1 MKDLC
6 KEIFCFWKKWC
17 KKPKQKSI
25 SIESTEMIPQSKEHE
40 IMYSKLTNTQSP
52 IEKNVFK
59 FKESEMS
66 SVLTIEEETIFPKKY
81 LNSKEEN
88 PNFHFDFTKEK
99 IISFIED
106 EIKQKDTY
114 VNLVNKNGFDIYVK
128 EIGSIFSNEIPMIK
142 MYYKIEKSVFNK
154 KDIDIKTIDKYMNEP
169 EKRLK
174 WDKSI
179 REYKIIERQNEEVYL
194 LYYICKSP
202 MIFVSERDVIDK
214 RYDFYSDGIYYDFSS
229 SVKDDLKPIDEE
241 IVRMTDY
248 CSLCKIYEEKD
259 NFNIISLTQIDTK
272 YKMPDALLSVQLP
285 LKYKEWYDSL
295 INAINEENK

>member
-17 KKPKQKSI
+17 KKPKQKSV

-128 EIGSIFSNEIPMIK
+128 EIGSIFS
-142 MYYKIEKSVFNK
+142 
-154 KDIDIKTIDKYMNEP
+154 D
-169 EKRLK
+169 
-174 WDKSI
+174 
-179 REYKIIERQNEEVYL
+179 
-194 LYYICKSP
+194 
-202 MIFVSERDVIDK
+202 
-214 RYDFYSDGIYYDFSS
+214 
-229 SVKDDLKPIDEE
+229 
-241 IVRMTDY
+241 
-248 CSLCKIYEEKD
+248 
-259 NFNIISLTQIDTK
+259 
-272 YKMPDALLSVQLP
+272 
-285 LKYKEWYDSL
+285 
-295 INAINEENK
+295 

>member
-17 KKPKQKSI
+17 KKPKQKSV

-128 EIGSIFSNEIPMIK
+128 EIGSIFSDEIPMIK

-259 NFNIISLTQIDTK
+259 NFIIISLTQIDTK